1 MENSNSQAIDA
12 CLKEALVQ
20 MREWVPRW
28 LSTLHETLY
37 QREGVVVLLTEK
49 QAFTKARLQ
58 LERYREPLATRF
70 LEALAASLTDTQGN
84 SVAPARALRSMRF
97 DELEL
102 MGDEQ
107 VQETVEF
114 AQIQQVIKMA
124 ADETLMVL
132 NARMSRAQGLDRV
145 RPEANPLRTEVVV
158 AALMQALNGLPVDP
172 AVRSRW
178 LKTGAVALAQELNSM
193 YVRLSDLLAHWGI
206 VPAGFN
212 VIPSAHTRAAGGGFS
227 GSAVPARTES
237 AQQTPVLGGNALLT
251 LDHLHQLLVGSQ
263 ESSGKDTFDTADLSG
278 HTHPVAS
285 SMSDDMVRTL
295 AAEVVTLMMRG
306 IAEDSRLLASLRSML
321 AGMEPALLQLAS
333 SDPRFFA
340 DRNNPARRLLDT
352 VTERSLA
359 FTSEQNPGYA
369 AFSSE
374 VQGIVRALNAP
385 GSDLPAR
392 FPALLEALNRSQ
404 SNAIAPAQ
412 VEARGLAVQTL
423 VRVEQRNLLAERV
436 VAEISS
442 RNDFSRAPGFVRRF
456 LLGPWS
462 QVVAHARIHAAA
474 QSPSQN
480 HLSPSDAPASRYM
493 DILPDLLWSSQLALA
508 SRNRPRLIK
517 AIPNVLRTLREGLES
532 IEYPSEPTETFFQAL
547 MDLHM
552 SAYKTPRNETPSEA
566 PPSRQFETTPE
577 PWMQPMEA
585 RNSGFMDDLVME
597 AQPAFEDTQLIQRS
611 WADIKVEMASQSAQA
626 LPVGTWVDIWQDGQA
641 LRCQI
646 TWASPHGTMFL
657 FTVADG
663 RSLSMTRRGLERL
676 LEQGR
681 LRVVAEHGVLDAAL
695 DAVARQAWI
704 NSAKQ

>member
-1 MENSNSQAIDA
+1 MESSNSQAIDA
-12 CLKEALVQ
+12 CLTEALSH

-28 LSTLHETLY
+28 LSTLHETLHE
-37 QREGVVVLLTEK
+37 REGLVVQLEEK
-49 QAFTKARLQ
+49 QAIVQARLQ
-58 LERYREPLATRF
+58 LERHREWLADRF
-70 LEALAASLTDTQGN
+70 IDAFSASLKDAQRRSG
-84 SVAPARALRSMRF
+84 VPARTLRSMRF

-102 MGDEQ
+102 MADEQ

-114 AQIQQVIKMA
+114 AQVQQVIKMA
-124 ADETLMVL
+124 ADETLVAL

-145 RPEANPLRTEVVV
+145 QSEANPLRPEVVV
-158 AALMQALNGLPVDP
+158 AALMQALNGLPVNA

-193 YVRLSDLLAHWGI
+193 YLRLSDLLGNWGI
-206 VPAGFN
+206 VPAGYN
-212 VIPSAHTRAAGGGFS
+212 VIPSPHTRFSGGGFS
-227 GSAVPARTES
+227 GAPVPMRPES
-237 AQQTPVLGGNALLT
+237 LQHAPVLGSNALLT

-263 ESSGKDTFDTADLSG
+263 EPGSHD
-278 HTHPVAS
+278 PVDPSAAVAPG
-285 SMSDDMVRTL
+285 MSNGMVRNL

-306 IAEDSRLLASLRSML
+306 IAEDKRLLSSLRNML
-321 AGMEPALLQLAS
+321 AGMEPALLHLAR

-359 FTSEQNPGYA
+359 FTSEQNPGYS
-369 AFSSE
+369 AFASE
-374 VQGIVRALNAP
+374 IQGIVRALHAP
-385 GSDLPAR
+385 GADLSSR
-392 FPALLEALNRSQ
+392 FPSLLEALNRSQ

-436 VAEISS
+436 VAEIAS
-442 RNDFSRAPGFVRRF
+442 RNDFSRVPGFVRRF

-462 QVVAHARIHAAA
+462 QVVAHARINAAA
-474 QSPSQN
+474 QSPSPN
-480 HLSPSDAPASRYM
+480 LSPSDAPASRYM

-517 AIPNVLRTLREGLES
+517 AIPIVLRTLREGLES
-532 IEYPSEPTETFFQAL
+532 IDYPSEPSETFFQAL

-552 SAYKTPRNETPSEA
+552 AAYKTPRNETPPDA
-566 PPSRQFETTPE
+566 PPSRQFEATPE
-577 PWMQPMEA
+577 PWMQPTEA
-585 RNSGFMDDLVME
+585 RDSGFLDDLVMD
-597 AQPAFEDTQLIQRS
+597 AKPAFAETQIMQRD
-611 WADIKVEMASQSAQA
+611 WADIKAEMPAPHSQV
-626 LPVGTWVDIWQDGQA
+626 LPVGTWVDVWQEGQA

-676 LEQGR
+676 LDQDR
-681 LRVVAEHGVLDAAL
+681 LRVVAENGVLDAAL